1 MRPHPLPLSR
11 RERGETAPSS
21 PAARAEAERA
31 MPRKG
36 ILKSLRRMKLR
47 RFSRAVAGAVFS
59 GATIPTII
67 SGKFRSLGRR
77 RKPLPGNYFGRSR
90 RESARPAAEKILPA
104 S

>member
-1 MRPHPLPLSR
+1 
-11 RERGETAPSS
+11 
-21 PAARAEAERA
+21 

-59 GATIPTII
+59 GAMIPAII
-67 SGKFRSLGRR
+67 SGEFCSPGSR

-90 RESARPAAEKILPA
+90 RESARPAAKKILPTP
-104 S
+104 